1 MFMRIKR
8 ELVSFEFM
16 SVKLEVMSENT
27 RMTERLLIFAV
38 LSCWHD
44 FSVNLIV
51 QACQQMM

>member
-1 MFMRIKR
+1 MRTKR

-16 SVKLEVMSENT
+16 SVKLEVMCENT
-27 RMTERLLIFAV
+27 RMTERLLISAV

-44 FSVNLIV
+44 FPVNLIV